1 MNRIEAAIGALRR
14 GRPVLV
20 ADDADRENE
29 GDVILAAHQ
38 VSPEWVAWTVRHTS
52 GLLCAPMT
60 GERADALDL
69 PDMVSHNQDPKR
81 TAYTVTVDAAA
92 GITTGISAADRATTL
107 GVLADPGS
115 TAADVIRPGHVLP
128 LRARPGGVLERAGHT
143 EAAVD
148 LCALAGLPQVGVIA
162 ELVAD
167 DGSMLRMPGI
177 EELGS
182 RCDLPVLTVAELI
195 AYRTTHPTT
204 TVTRGTDRVVRVDEA
219 RLPTRHGIF
228 RTVGYRDQQTGAEIL
243 ALVAGT
249 PGTLPAVVRVHS
261 ECLTGE
267 AFGSQRCECG
277 PQLDESLR
285 RIAAEGGVLVYLR
298 GHEGRGIGLLKKLAA
313 YRLQDGGLDTVTAN
327 LALNEPVDGREY
339 GGAVAVLRDL
349 GLTSVR
355 LMTNNPAKV
364 QAVHDGGITVV
375 QRIPLHVGAAAANVR
390 YLETK
395 RRSMGHYRPTDC
407 DRVTA
412 NAGSAPS
419 WPLLY
424 AGIL

>member
-1 MNRIEAAIGALRR
+1 MNRIEVAIAALRG

-29 GDVILAAHQ
+29 GDVVLAADN
-38 VSPEWVAWTVRHTS
+38 VSAEWVAWTVRHTS

-60 GERADALDL
+60 GGRADALNL

-92 GITTGISAADRATTL
+92 GISTGISAADRATTL
-107 GVLADPGS
+107 RVLAHPGS
-115 TAADVIRPGHVLP
+115 TATDLIRPGHILP
-128 LRARPGGVLERAGHT
+128 LRARSGGVLERAGHT

-148 LCALAGLPQVGVIA
+148 LCALAGLPEVGVIA

-167 DGSMLRMPGI
+167 DGSMLRMSGI
-177 EELGS
+177 EDLGG
-182 RCDLPVLTVAELI
+182 RYDLPVLTVAELI
-195 AYRTTHPTT
+195 AYRSAHPA
-204 TVTRGTDRVVRVDEA
+204 VAVPRGFDRVVRVDEA

-228 RTVGYRDQQTGAEIL
+228 RTVGYQDQQTGAEIL
-243 ALVAGT
+243 ALVAGMPDT
-249 PGTLPAVVRVHS
+249 RQALVRVHS

-285 RIAAEGGVLVYLR
+285 RIAAEHGVLVYLR

-313 YRLQDGGLDTVTAN
+313 YRLQDAGLDTVTAN

-339 GGAVAVLRDL
+339 GGAVAVLHDL

-355 LMTNNPAKV
+355 LMTNNPDKV
-364 QAVHDGGITVV
+364 RAVHDGGITVV
-375 QRIPLHVGAAAANVR
+375 QRIPLHIGAAAANVR

-407 DRVTA
+407 DPVAATA
-412 NAGSAPS
+412 GAAPS

-424 AGIL
+424 AGIQ